1 MNIKLRILILIV
13 FPLVIF
19 SCKSGEKLS
28 GKSGEKEGKV
38 EDNSSVYYDATKA
51 YITGNYEEA
60 EKLYKKCI
68 QLNNNDAAAMFEL
81 AKISLMKNN
90 RHEALIYARQAT
102 KIDSGNKFY
111 MLLYGSLLQSFEQYD
126 AAVNVFKR
134 VLELSPNNPDYYN
147 RLAVAYIY
155 AGKNDKAIETFNQL
169 EEKIGITE
177 DISMKKQN
185 LYLQENNPEKAITEI
200 EKLVAQYPKETRF
213 YGILAEMYLNNGM
226 NDKALETYHIIKE
239 LDPDDPYIHVSLA
252 DYYKKNGEDKKAFE
266 ELKIGF
272 SNKNLDIDTKVQ
284 ILLSYYT
291 ANEYY
296 KDNKDEAFQ
305 LAEILIKVH
314 PDDPKAWSIYG
325 DLLYQDDRFED
336 ARTAFRTVISM
347 DSSKYVVWEQLLF
360 IDSQLEDNDALLD
373 ESVRTIDLFPEM
385 PVPYL
390 FAGGVYY
397 MKKEWDKCVD
407 ILSVGVNYVVNNP
420 QLKEQFL
427 TYLGDAY
434 NQVGDNQ
441 KSDKC
446 YDEVLQINPN
456 NDFVLNN
463 YAYYLSLRNER
474 LDKAAEMAKKSVD
487 LKPNSSAN
495 LDTYGWVLYMKGN
508 FSDAE
513 FLIKRALDNGGD
525 KDADV
530 LEHYGDI
537 LWNLDRKDEALQY
550 WEKAKNTGGG
560 GSKNLDRKVKEKKL
574 VE

>member
-126 AAVNVFKR
+126 AAVDVFKR

-266 ELKIGF
+266 
-272 SNKNLDIDTKVQ
+272 
-284 ILLSYYT
+284 
-291 ANEYY
+291 
-296 KDNKDEAFQ
+296 
-305 LAEILIKVH
+305 
-314 PDDPKAWSIYG
+314 
-325 DLLYQDDRFED
+325 
-336 ARTAFRTVISM
+336 
-347 DSSKYVVWEQLLF
+347 
-360 IDSQLEDNDALLD
+360 
-373 ESVRTIDLFPEM
+373 
-385 PVPYL
+385 
-390 FAGGVYY
+390 
-397 MKKEWDKCVD
+397 
-407 ILSVGVNYVVNNP
+407 
-420 QLKEQFL
+420 
-427 TYLGDAY
+427 
-434 NQVGDNQ
+434 
-441 KSDKC
+441 
-446 YDEVLQINPN
+446 
-456 NDFVLNN
+456 
-463 YAYYLSLRNER
+463 
-474 LDKAAEMAKKSVD
+474 
-487 LKPNSSAN
+487 
-495 LDTYGWVLYMKGN
+495 
-508 FSDAE
+508 
-513 FLIKRALDNGGD
+513 
-525 KDADV
+525 
-530 LEHYGDI
+530 
-537 LWNLDRKDEALQY
+537 
-550 WEKAKNTGGG
+550 
-560 GSKNLDRKVKEKKL
+560 
-574 VE
+574 

>member
-1 MNIKLRILILIV
+1 MQRKFQIIILIIL
-13 FPLVIF
+13 PLLIF

-28 GKSGEKEGKV
+28 GKQRGKDGKPQ
-38 EDNSSVYYDATKA
+38 DNSSVYYDATKA

-68 QLNNNDAAAMFEL
+68 ELNNNDAAAMFEL
-81 AKISLMKNN
+81 AKLSLMKNN

-102 KIDSGNKFY
+102 KIDPENKFY
-111 MLLYGSLLQSFEQYD
+111 LLLYGSLLQSFEQYD
-126 AAVNVFKR
+126 AAVDVFKK
-134 VLELSPNNPDYYN
+134 VLELNPNNPDYYN
-147 RLAVAYIY
+147 RLAIAYIY
-155 AGKNDKAIETFNQL
+155 AGKNNKAIETFDKL
-169 EEKIGITE
+169 EDKIGITE
-177 DISMKKQN
+177 EISMKKKDI
-185 LYLQENNPEKAITEI
+185 YLQEKKPEKAIEEI
-200 EKLVAQYPKETRF
+200 EKLIAHYPKEIRY
-213 YGILAEMYLNNGM
+213 YGVLAEMYLNNGM
-226 NDKALETYHIIKE
+226 DDKALETYRKIEE

-252 DYYKKNGEDKKAFE
+252 DYYKKNREFDKAFE
-266 ELKIGF
+266 ELKTGF

-296 KDNKDEAFQ
+296 EDNKDEAFQ

-336 ARTAFRTVISM
+336 ARTAFRKVISM

-360 IDSQLEDNDALLD
+360 IESRLEDNDALLN
-373 ESVRTIDLFPEM
+373 ESLRTIDLFPEM
-385 PVPYL
+385 PLPYL

-397 MKKEWDKCVD
+397 MKKEWEKCVD
-407 ILSVGVNYVVNNP
+407 VLSTGVNYVVNNP

-446 YDEVLQINPN
+446 YDEVLEINPD

-474 LDKAAEMAKKSVD
+474 LEKAAEMAKRSTE

-495 LDTYGWVLYMKGN
+495 LDTYGWVLYMQGN
-508 FSDAE
+508 YSDAE
-513 FLIKRALDNGGD
+513 YLIKQALENGGD

-530 LEHYGDI
+530 LEHYGDV
-537 LWNLDRKDEALQY
+537 LWKLDRKDEALEY
-550 WEKAKNTGGG
+550 WKKAKNAGGG
-560 GSKNLDRKVKEKKL
+560 GSKNLDRKIEEKKL

>member
-1 MNIKLRILILIV
+1 MKSKFRIFILIIL
-13 FPLVIF
+13 PLFIF
-19 SCKSGEKLS
+19 SCKPGEKLS
-28 GKSGEKEGKV
+28 GKQEKKNGKPA
-38 EDNSSVYYDATKA
+38 DNTSVYYDATKA

-68 QLNNNDAAAMFEL
+68 ELNNDDAAAMFEL
-81 AKISLMKNN
+81 AKLSLMKNN

-102 KIDSGNKFY
+102 KIDPDNKFY

-126 AAVNVFKR
+126 AAVDVFKK
-134 VLELSPNNPDYYN
+134 VLELNPNNPDYYN
-147 RLAVAYIY
+147 RLAIAYIY
-155 AGKNDKAIETFNQL
+155 AGKNDKAIETFDEL

-177 DISMKKQN
+177 EISMKKKDI
-185 LYLQENNPEKAITEI
+185 YLQEGKPEKAIEEI
-200 EKLVAQYPKETRF
+200 EKLVAQYPKEVRY
-213 YGILAEMYLNNGM
+213 YGVLAEMYLNNGM
-226 NDKALETYHIIKE
+226 NEKALETYRKIEE

-252 DYYKKNGEDKKAFE
+252 DYYKKNREFDKAFE
-266 ELKIGF
+266 ELKTGF

-296 KDNKDEAFQ
+296 EDNKDEAFQ

-314 PDDPKAWSIYG
+314 PGNPKAWSIYG

-336 ARTAFRTVISM
+336 ARTAFRKVISM

-360 IDSQLEDNDALLD
+360 IESRLEDNDALLN
-373 ESVRTIDLFPEM
+373 ESLRTIDLFPEM
-385 PVPYL
+385 PLPYL

-397 MKKEWDKCVD
+397 MKKEWQKCVD
-407 ILSVGVNYVVNNP
+407 VLSVGVNYVVNNP

-446 YDEVLQINPN
+446 YDEVLEINPD

-474 LDKAAEMAKKSVD
+474 LEKAAEMAKRSTE
-487 LKPNSSAN
+487 LKPNSPAN
-495 LDTYGWVLYMKGN
+495 LDTYGWVLYKQKN
-508 FSDAE
+508 YSDAE
-513 FLIKRALDNGGD
+513 YLIKQALDKGGD

-530 LEHYGDI
+530 LEHYGDV
-537 LWNLDRKDEALQY
+537 LWKLNRKDEALQY
-550 WEKAKNTGGG
+550 WEKAKNAGGG
-560 GSKNLDRKVKEKKL
+560 GSKNLDRKIEEKKL

>member
-1 MNIKLRILILIV
+1 M
-13 FPLVIF
+13 
-19 SCKSGEKLS
+19 
-28 GKSGEKEGKV
+28 
-38 EDNSSVYYDATKA
+38 
-51 YITGNYEEA
+51 
-60 EKLYKKCI
+60 
-68 QLNNNDAAAMFEL
+68 
-81 AKISLMKNN
+81 
-90 RHEALIYARQAT
+90 
-102 KIDSGNKFY
+102 
-111 MLLYGSLLQSFEQYD
+111 
-126 AAVNVFKR
+126 
-134 VLELSPNNPDYYN
+134 
-147 RLAVAYIY
+147 
-155 AGKNDKAIETFNQL
+155 
-169 EEKIGITE
+169 
-177 DISMKKQN
+177 
-185 LYLQENNPEKAITEI
+185 
-200 EKLVAQYPKETRF
+200 
-213 YGILAEMYLNNGM
+213 
-226 NDKALETYHIIKE
+226 
-239 LDPDDPYIHVSLA
+239 
-252 DYYKKNGEDKKAFE
+252 
-266 ELKIGF
+266 
-272 SNKNLDIDTKVQ
+272 
-284 ILLSYYT
+284 
-291 ANEYY
+291 
-296 KDNKDEAFQ
+296 
-305 LAEILIKVH
+305 IKVH

-513 FLIKRALDNGGD
+513 FLIKSALDNGGD

>member
-1 MNIKLRILILIV
+1 MRYKFRTVLFFII
-13 FPLVIF
+13 PLLVF

-28 GKSGEKEGKV
+28 SASGEKEGKPK
-38 EDNSSVYYDATKA
+38 DNSSVYYDATKA
-51 YITGNYEEA
+51 YITGDYDEA
-60 EKLYKKCI
+60 AKLYKKCI
-68 QLNNNDAAAMFEL
+68 ELNPNDAAAMFEL

-111 MLLYGSLLQSFEQYD
+111 LLLYGSLLQSFEQYD
-126 AAVNVFKR
+126 AAVDVFKR
-134 VLELSPNNPDYYN
+134 VLELNPNNPDYYN
-147 RLAVAYIY
+147 RLAIAYIY
-155 AGKNDKAIETFNQL
+155 ADKIDKAIETFDKL

-177 DISMKKQN
+177 EVSMKKKE
-185 LYLQENNPEKAITEI
+185 LYLQEKKPEKAIAEI
-200 EKLVAQYPKETRF
+200 EKLIEHYPKEVK
-213 YGILAEMYLNNGM
+213 YWGVIAELYMSAGM
-226 NDKALETYHIIKE
+226 DDKALEAYRKIEE

-252 DYYKKNGEDKKAFE
+252 DYYKKNRDFEKAFE
-266 ELKIGF
+266 ELKKGF

-296 KDNKDEAFQ
+296 EDNKDEAFQ

-325 DLLYQDDRFED
+325 DLLYQDNRFED
-336 ARTAFRTVISM
+336 ARMAFRKVISM

-360 IDSQLEDNDALLD
+360 IESQLEDNDALLD
-373 ESVRTIDLFPEM
+373 ESLRTIDLFPEM
-385 PVPYL
+385 PLPYL

-397 MKKEWDKCVD
+397 MKKEWDKCID
-407 ILSVGVNYVVNNP
+407 ILSTGVSYVVDND

-434 NQVGDNQ
+434 NQVGDYE

-446 YDEVLQINPN
+446 YDDVLKINPDN
-456 NDFVLNN
+456 SFVLNN
-463 YAYYLSLRNER
+463 YAYYLSLRDR
-474 LDKAAEMAKKSVD
+474 DLDKAAEMAKRSVD

-495 LDTYGWVLYMKGN
+495 LDTYGWVLYKKGN
-508 FSDAE
+508 YSDAE
-513 FLIKRALDNGGD
+513 YLVKQALDNGGD

-537 LWNLDRKDEALQY
+537 LWKLDKKEEALKY

-560 GSKNLDRKVKEKKL
+560 GSENLDMKIKQKKL

>member
-1 MNIKLRILILIV
+1 MQRKFQIIILIIL
-13 FPLVIF
+13 PLLIF

-28 GKSGEKEGKV
+28 GKQGEKDGKPK
-38 EDNSSVYYDATKA
+38 DNSSVYYDATKA
-51 YITGNYEEA
+51 YITGNYEKA

-68 QLNNNDAAAMFEL
+68 ELNNNDAAAMFEL
-81 AKISLMKNN
+81 AKLSLMKNN

-102 KIDSGNKFY
+102 KIDPENKFY
-111 MLLYGSLLQSFEQYD
+111 LLLYGSLLQSFEQYD
-126 AAVNVFKR
+126 AAVDVFKK
-134 VLELSPNNPDYYN
+134 VLELNPNNPDYYN
-147 RLAVAYIY
+147 RLAIAYIY
-155 AGKNDKAIETFNQL
+155 AGKNDKAIETFDKL
-169 EEKIGITE
+169 ENKIGITE
-177 DISMKKQN
+177 EISMKKKDI
-185 LYLQENNPEKAITEI
+185 YLQEKKPEKAIEEI
-200 EKLVAQYPKETRF
+200 EKLIAHYPKEVRY
-213 YGILAEMYLNNGM
+213 YGVLAEMYLNNGM
-226 NDKALETYHIIKE
+226 DDKALETYRKIEE

-252 DYYKKNGEDKKAFE
+252 DYYKKNREFDKAFE
-266 ELKIGF
+266 ELKTGF

-296 KDNKDEAFQ
+296 EDNKDEAFQ

-336 ARTAFRTVISM
+336 ARTAFRKVISM

-360 IDSQLEDNDALLD
+360 IESRLEDNDALLN
-373 ESVRTIDLFPEM
+373 ESLRTIDLFPEM
-385 PVPYL
+385 PLPYL

-397 MKKEWDKCVD
+397 MKKEWEKCVD
-407 ILSVGVNYVVNNP
+407 VLSTGVNYVVNNP

-446 YDEVLQINPN
+446 YDEVLEINPD

-474 LDKAAEMAKKSVD
+474 LEKAAEMAKRSTE

-495 LDTYGWVLYMKGN
+495 LDTYGWVLYMQGN
-508 FSDAE
+508 YSDAE
-513 FLIKRALDNGGD
+513 YLIKQALENGGD

-530 LEHYGDI
+530 LEHYGDV
-537 LWNLDRKDEALQY
+537 LWKLDRKDEALEY
-550 WEKAKNTGGG
+550 WKKAKNAGGG
-560 GSKNLDRKVKEKKL
+560 GSKNLDRKIEEKKL

>member
-1 MNIKLRILILIV
+1 
-13 FPLVIF
+13 
-19 SCKSGEKLS
+19 
-28 GKSGEKEGKV
+28 
-38 EDNSSVYYDATKA
+38 
-51 YITGNYEEA
+51 
-60 EKLYKKCI
+60 
-68 QLNNNDAAAMFEL
+68 MFEL
-81 AKISLMKNN
+81 AKISLLKNN

-111 MLLYGSLLQSFEQYD
+111 LLLYGSLLQSFEQYD
-126 AAVNVFKR
+126 AAVDVFKR

-185 LYLQENNPEKAITEI
+185 LYLQENKPEKAIAEI
-200 EKLVAQYPKETRF
+200 EKLAAQYPKETRY

-226 NDKALETYHIIKE
+226 NDKALETYHIIEE

-296 KDNKDEAFQ
+296 EDNKDEAFQ
-305 LAEILIKVH
+305 LAEILINVH
-314 PDDPKAWSIYG
+314 PDNPKSWSIYG

-336 ARTAFRTVISM
+336 ARNAFRKVISM

-360 IDSQLEDNDALLD
+360 IESQLEENEALLD
-373 ESVRTIDLFPEM
+373 ESLRTIDLFPEM
-385 PVPYL
+385 PLPYL

-397 MKKEWDKCVD
+397 VEKEWDKCVD
-407 ILSVGVNYVVNNP
+407 ILSVGVNYVVNSP

-474 LDKAAEMAKKSVD
+474 LDKAAEMAKRSVD
-487 LKPNSSAN
+487 LKPNSPAN
-495 LDTYGWVLYMKGN
+495 LDTYGWVLYMKEN
-508 FSDAE
+508 YSDAE
-513 FLIKRALDNGGD
+513 FLIKKALDNGGNN
-525 KDADV
+525 DADV

-537 LWNLDRKDEALQY
+537 LWKLDRKDEALQY
-550 WEKAKNTGGG
+550 WQKAKNTGGG